1 MRIGFGYDAHRF
13 AEGRKL
19 VLGGIEIDYC
29 KGLQGHSDADVL
41 VHAIIDALLGAAAAG
56 DIGTHFLDSDS
67 RYKGI
72 SSLVLLDRTK
82 SILLNSGYTIGNID
96 STVIAQEPK
105 MEPYIRA
112 MKEKIAGVL
121 GIDTGSIG
129 IKAKTGNGLG
139 FAGND
144 EGIAAYAVCFI
155 IDSSQL

>member
-56 DIGTHFLDSDS
+56 DIGTNFPDSDS

-72 SSLVLLDRTK
+72 SSLVLLEHTK
-82 SILLNSGYTIGNID
+82 LILLNLGYAIGNID
-96 STVIAQEPK
+96 STVIVREPK

-112 MKEKIAGVL
+112 MKDKIAGVL
-121 GIDTGSIG
+121 GLDAGSIG

-139 FAGND
+139 FAGNG
-144 EGIAAYAVCFI
+144 EGIAAYAVCFL
-155 IDSSQL
+155 IDG